1 MAEPN
6 FQPDKES
13 TSKVIASSG
22 AFQIELLE
30 KTGSDDYPIL
40 IKISE
45 TLADKFGSK
54 AKLTPNTIQVYF
66 NRKGSLPF
74 IARYQGEIIGYIIGV
89 PIEILDREPWA
100 RMDVHFGENNT
111 LYTYA
116 FVIESKYKGNGYAK
130 MLKRV
135 YLNWTTKQD
144 HLKYMTGH
152 VIVGIANNFKG
163 QVTVV
168 NQVANWQGTSKV
180 FEYYRRTLN
189 PEKG

>member
-45 TLADKFGSK
+45 TLADKFGSR

-89 PIEILDREPWA
+89 PIEILNQEPWA
-100 RMDVHFGENNT
+100 RIDIHFGENNT

-116 FVIESKYKGNGYAK
+116 FVIESKYKQILSLSIIAK
-130 MLKRV
+130 L
-135 YLNWTTKQD
+135 LINN
-144 HLKYMTGH
+144 
-152 VIVGIANNFKG
+152 VGIFLSGLFLSRKSA
-163 QVTVV
+163 
-168 NQVANWQGTSKV
+168 S
-180 FEYYRRTLN
+180 
-189 PEKG
+189 